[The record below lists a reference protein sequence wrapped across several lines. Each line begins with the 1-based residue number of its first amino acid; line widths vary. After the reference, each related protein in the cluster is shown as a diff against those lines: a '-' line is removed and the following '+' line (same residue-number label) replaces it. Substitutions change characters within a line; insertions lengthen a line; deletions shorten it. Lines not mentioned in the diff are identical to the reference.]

1 MSSTAYRAAFRWSI
15 DCAWRVATAG
25 LLLAVLVSAAPALAQ
40 QGGCVIKG
48 NISDKG
54 ERIYH
59 VPGGAFYSKT
69 IVNPRKGERWFC
81 SEAEAVKAGWRRSK
95 R

>member
-1 MSSTAYRAAFRWSI
+1 MRTA
-15 DCAWRVATAG
+15 AWIG
-25 LLLAVLVSAAPALAQ
+25 FFLLAAVSASGAGGLALAQ
-40 QGGCVIKG
+40 QGRCVIKG
-48 NISDKG
+48 NVSDKG

-69 IVNPRKGERWFC
+69 VIDPRRGERWFC
-81 SEAEAVKAGWRRSK
+81 SEAEAVQAGWRRSK